1 TLPNICFTMMVTG
14 GEISGTNVPK
24 KYQLSQNYPNPFN
37 PSTKISYSLLKK
49 GLVSVR
55 VFDIL
60 GKEVAQLVNEVKE
73 AGNYMVDFNGSDL
86 TTGVYYYRIESGEFV
101 DVKKM
106 MLIK

>member
-1 TLPNICFTMMVTG
+1 
-14 GEISGTNVPK
+14 
-24 KYQLSQNYPNPFN
+24 
-37 PSTKISYSLLKK
+37 
-49 GLVSVR
+49 